1 MSLLQA
7 IQKGVQDINSKVTD
21 LDHKI
26 DLQNVKLFGSEDSE
40 TPGGRLIRLESQI
53 AITDRRI
60 DEVNKRTNDI
70 ETKTVRNSVLLSV
83 FSAGIAVA
91 FTLIGQW
98 VSHGH
103 I

>member
-7 IQKGVQDINSKVTD
+7 IQQGVQDISDKVVS

-26 DLQNVKLFGSEDSE
+26 DLQNVKLFGSEDNE
-40 TPGGRLIRLESQI
+40 TPGGRLIRLE
-53 AITDRRI
+53 TDLASVTRRV
-60 DEVNKRTNDI
+60 DDVQ
-70 ETKTVRNSVLLSV
+70 TKTVRNTVLLSV
-83 FSAGIAVA
+83 FSAGVAVA